1 MQPLRARTI
10 IELVGKP
17 KDFVERAF
25 KKMRELIKQH
35 PGLELISEDI
45 EPVKEKPGT
54 KDIFGGFIEVEAK
67 FSSLQSL
74 IAFCFEF
81 TPTSVEIIEPEQITI
96 KNNELTAIFNDLQA
110 KLHEIT
116 ALYRKSEFEQKIV
129 RKNAALLLRNFLF
142 TLLFKKKRSI
152 EQLSKLTGLPAN
164 SLQQFL
170 DQLIKEG
177 KVVKENDLYTLK

>member
-25 KKMRELIKQH
+25 EKMRELIKQH

-54 KDIFGGFIEVEAK
+54 KDIFGGFMEVEAK

-96 KNNELTAIFNDLQA
+96 KNNELTAI
-110 KLHEIT
+110 
-116 ALYRKSEFEQKIV
+116 
-129 RKNAALLLRNFLF
+129 
-142 TLLFKKKRSI
+142 
-152 EQLSKLTGLPAN
+152 
-164 SLQQFL
+164 
-170 DQLIKEG
+170 
-177 KVVKENDLYTLK
+177 